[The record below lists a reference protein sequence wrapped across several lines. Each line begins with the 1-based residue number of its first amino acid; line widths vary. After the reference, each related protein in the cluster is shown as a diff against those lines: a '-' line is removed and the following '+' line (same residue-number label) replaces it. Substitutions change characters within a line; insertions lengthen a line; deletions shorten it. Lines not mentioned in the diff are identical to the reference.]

1 MRNEIRKMLKG
12 MVVTKDEIVEGID
25 YIDIDD
31 VMGVIDNIES
41 EVGDIENNI
50 SKLKEKLY

>member
-31 VMGVIDNIES
+31 VMGVIDDIES